1 MAAKASCAAECERFE
16 QIPNIG
22 KAMAGDFRQL
32 GFVHPRELAG
42 QDALALYQRMCR
54 LSGQRQDPCVLDT
67 FMAAVEFM
75 EGGPVKAWWEYT
87 DERKRRFPGL

>member
-1 MAAKASCAAECERFE
+1 MAPRPFRCRVRRPE
-16 QIPNIG
+16 QILNIARHG
-22 KAMAGDFRQL
+22 GDFRQL

-42 QDALALYQRMCR
+42 QDAAALYQRMCR

-75 EGGPVKAWWEYT
+75 EGGPAKAWWEYT
-87 DERKRRFPGL
+87 GERKRLLLDL